1 MEVIFLILRIILI
14 VLLYAFVGAIV
25 LLLWHDVRSAAVSRT
40 APAARERPARL
51 VVVEGVD
58 GLEPGAAYPLKPYTP
73 IGRAPGNAVEL
84 PDTYCSAEHALV
96 VWRNNQWWIE
106 DRDSRNGTLLN
117 GQAVETPVVLS
128 AGDII
133 GLGRTRMRF
142 ETESVT

>member
-1 MEVIFLILRIILI
+1 MELVLLIIRIILI
-14 VLLYAFVGAIV
+14 VLLYAFLGAIV
-25 LLLWHDVRSAAVSRT
+25 ILLWHDVRSAAISQT
-40 APAARERPARL
+40 TPAARERPARL

-106 DRDSRNGTLLN
+106 DRDSRSGTLLN
-117 GQAVETPVVLS
+117 DVSVETATVLS
-128 AGDII
+128 TGDE
-133 GLGRTRMRF
+133 LRFGRVRMRF
-142 ETESVT
+142 EAQEAT